1 VYEGEDDIMIAFDLE
16 CSRGHSFEAWFKSI
30 QSFEKQNAQKLV
42 SCPYCD
48 DTKVKRVLSPIRVKR
63 AAPIEDSQGGLRIDY
78 QRLAREIVDYMNK
91 NFEDVGHEFAK
102 EALKMHYGVED
113 KRNIRGSATDEEE
126 KVLKEEGVQF
136 FKVPVPKSDD
146 DKKN

>member
-1 VYEGEDDIMIAFDLE
+1 MIAFDLE
-16 CSRGHSFEAWFKSI
+16 CSRGHLFEGWFQNS

-48 DTKVKRVLSPIRVKR
+48 DTNVRRVLSPIRVKK
-63 AAPIEDSQGGLRIDY
+63 ASSVDESPGGPPIDY

-91 NFEDVGHEFAK
+91 TFEDVGHDFAK

-113 KRNIRGSATDEEE
+113 KRNIRGSATKEEE
-126 KVLKEEGVQF
+126 ALLKEEGVQF
-136 FKVPVPKSDD
+136 FKVPVPKGDD